1 MMIITL
7 SNLYC
12 ISSLEVSTLMFNE
25 TSPSYETTINTNMME
40 TNNIELTT
48 TTTVTSKLVTTEL
61 VTTQEG
67 HVNNSNNSKL
77 YNLYLYLVLYFYIV

>member
-48 TTTVTSKLVTTEL
+48 TTTVTSKLVTT
-61 VTTQEG
+61 QEG